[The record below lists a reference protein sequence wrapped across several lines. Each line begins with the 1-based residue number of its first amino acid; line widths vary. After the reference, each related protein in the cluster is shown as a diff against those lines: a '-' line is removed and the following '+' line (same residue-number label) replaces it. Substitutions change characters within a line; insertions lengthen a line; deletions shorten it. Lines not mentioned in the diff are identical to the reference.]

1 MFCGPRDFYFFFNSK
16 NLVWHVLQIL
26 RKIKKQINS
35 TFCFELTSFMS
46 YLKYHI
52 IDAAFDSVF

>member
-1 MFCGPRDFYFFFNSK
+1 MFCGPRDFNPK

>member
-1 MFCGPRDFYFFFNSK
+1 MARGIFIFFFNPK